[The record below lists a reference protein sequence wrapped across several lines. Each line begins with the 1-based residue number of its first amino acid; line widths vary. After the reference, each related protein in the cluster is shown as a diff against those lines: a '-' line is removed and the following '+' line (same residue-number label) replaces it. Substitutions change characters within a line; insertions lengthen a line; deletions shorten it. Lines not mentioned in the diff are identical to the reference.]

1 MIQTSGMSLKPF
13 PPVFSPYKEA
23 ASKLCLC
30 IFIQTD
36 PENSCT
42 IFIRRPFTDNF
53 LKDQSIKSSTYLL
66 TFPQLYF
73 WNKSNNPSKEPGN
86 SSGVGLTM
94 PSSEQFGNSG
104 AAMWLLKYPKA
115 SPNSLRWSDI
125 QLAFFS
131 PQFPW
136 TLCGFCW
143 SFPANSINPSV
154 LHGWQEELW
163 ITQSQ
168 ITRELEHR
176 ACSVMCSLTGLPPSF
191 PQPCHPLTPFS
202 PLDYGTSSS
211 VLKFLWQ

>member
-53 LKDQSIKSSTYLL
+53 LKDQSIKSSMYLL

-104 AAMWLLKYPKA
+104 AAMSCVAPQVSKGFSKFPQMVRYPAGLFFPTIPMNTVWILLKFPSQFHKPICA
-115 SPNSLRWSDI
+115 PW
-125 QLAFFS
+125 LAGR
-131 PQFPW
+131 
-136 TLCGFCW
+136 TLD
-143 SFPANSINPSV
+143 NSITN
-154 LHGWQEELW
+154 HQG
-163 ITQSQ
+163 
-168 ITRELEHR
+168 
-176 ACSVMCSLTGLPPSF
+176 A
-191 PQPCHPLTPFS
+191 
-202 PLDYGTSSS
+202 
-211 VLKFLWQ
+211 